1 MSNEAFDRIYRLTFG
16 TNSEGNPAGQRING
30 NRLYRKMKK
39 ANQILL
45 LVLLFLTGLLSSCSQ
60 QGKTA
65 NKEEG
70 VALGDTIESIVEQL
84 SKETEF
90 HSTEGIG
97 VAGERTSQYDLSDSL
112 WHIATTEQLAYLAL
126 SHPSTVVRL
135 SASYGLMKRDPHLA
149 AEIAIKGVL
158 DTAMC
163 EIASGCIYRCQTVSE
178 GRISHL
184 RVNREYY
191 GLSVEDSIRLDSV
204 VLYKPY
210 FDKYDRFLMTDL
222 MERLPPHPQH
232 YERLKDLYLKEH
244 CIYALMGIA
253 KYQRDDDRQLIID
266 MARRAIRLSQEKYEM
281 EQALMEADVEEE
293 TAPDEI
299 DAVAEED
306 VVEESTCTP
315 PERPSENHSGEVG
328 YVTLKSV
335 SFWPDRELV
344 SAVQPLRYY
353 YRGWYDMFIKE
364 NQRTVP

>member
-210 FDKYDRFLMTDL
+210 FDKYDRFLMFDL
-222 MERLPPHPQH
+222 MERLPPLPQY

-244 CIYALMGIA
+244 CIYALLGIA

-266 MARRAIRLSQEKYEM
+266 MAQRAIRLSQEEYKR
-281 EQALMEADVEEE
+281 EQALMEADVEEG
-293 TAPDEI
+293 TAPDVIE
-299 DAVAEED
+299 VVEEED
-306 VVEESTCTP
+306 VVEEFTCTP
-315 PERPSENHSGEVG
+315 PETPSEKDAREVSF
-328 YVTLKSV
+328 VILKSV
-335 SFWPDRELV
+335 SLWPDRELV
-344 SAVQPLRYY
+344 RAVQPLRYY

-364 NQRTVP
+364 DQKVP